1 MKYIFTTI
9 FLVFTLLDV
18 MGQNQS
24 KVVEY
29 FDKDWLDTKDK
40 ERAVYYRTAEEYG
53 GKYLVK
59 DYYKSSDSLQME
71 AICSSFVPKLIQDG
85 KAIWYYKNGTIEREA
100 VYKDNNPIGLQK
112 RYYQNGSLQEINIYR
127 DKKELVGQYWSDDGT
142 PLLVNGTGFIVK
154 KEPLITLPI
163 NIEVKDSVQVSA
175 YSIEPEKQDT
185 VYLLTET
192 PAAFQGG
199 FEKFYKGIGS
209 TLKYPRDARRH
220 GIQGKVFIQFCVNKR
235 GNMEDVKVVRGIGG
249 GCDEAALEACF
260 NQKGW
265 SPAIVKGKPVKMR
278 MVLPIT
284 FKLG

>member
-1 MKYIFTTI
+1 MKYNLIPI
-9 FLVFTLLDV
+9 FLAIALMDV
-18 MGQNQS
+18 MGQIKP

-29 FDKDWLDTKDK
+29 FDKDWLATKDK

-59 DYYKSSDSLQME
+59 DYYKASDSLQME
-71 AICSSFVPKLIQDG
+71 AICSSFVPKLIQEG

-112 RYYQNGSLQEINIYR
+112 RYYQNGTPQEVNIYR
-127 DKKELVGQYWSDDGT
+127 NKKELVCQYWSEDGK
-142 PLLVNGTGFIVK
+142 PLLLNGTGLIVK

-163 NIEVKDSVQVSA
+163 YIEVKDSVQISA
-175 YSIEPEKQDT
+175 YSIEPDKQDT

-209 TLKYPRDARRH
+209 TLKYPKDARRH
-220 GIQGKVFIQFCVNKR
+220 GIQGKVFVQFTVDQKGAVEGAR
-235 GNMEDVKVVRGIGG
+235 VLKGIGG
-249 GCDEAALEACF
+249 GCDEAALEACI